1 MKFSELEYSTKVILK
16 VVFVVLALAF
26 IWAIRE
32 VIAIFLLAV
41 VLASALDPLADYL
54 HTRKIPRAVSVL
66 AVYVIVFGVVGLVL
80 VTIAPSLVTQFH
92 LLSSNFPEY
101 LAELHARYPSF
112 ASILPGSSLGEIVSG
127 VLTGNGG
134 GSVFTRTL
142 GVFNGLLGFV
152 TVLVVSFYL
161 VASQQK
167 GMKELIRSVVPAG
180 QRELTMGLVEKIQK
194 KMGLWVLG
202 QIILSIAIFIL
213 TFVGLTLLNVK
224 YALVLALIAGLLE
237 VVPYIGPIV
246 SAVPALFF
254 ALIQSPALGI
264 GVIVLYIIIQK
275 TEGYILVP
283 KIMHKTVGVSPL
295 VVILALLTGFK
306 LAGIVGLLLAVPIAA
321 AATVL
326 IDEFSGGSSEPKP
339 TTL

>member
-26 IWAIRE
+26 VWAIRE

-54 HTRKIPRAVSVL
+54 SKRKIPRAVSVL
-66 AVYVIVFGVVGLVL
+66 AVYIIVFGIVGLVL
-80 VTIAPSLVTQFH
+80 ATIAPSLATQFH
-92 LLSSNFPEY
+92 LLSANFPEY
-101 LAELHARYPSF
+101 LGELHARYPSF
-112 ASILPGSSLGEIVSG
+112 ASILPGTSLGEIVNG
-127 VLTGNGG
+127 VLTGGG
-134 GSVFTRTL
+134 EGSVLTRTL

-167 GMKELIRSVVPAG
+167 GMKELIRSLVPVG
-180 QRELTMGLVEKIQK
+180 QREMTMGLVEKIQK

-202 QIILSIAIFIL
+202 QIILSISIFVL

-224 YALVLALIAGLLE
+224 YALVLALMAGLLE

-246 SAVPALFF
+246 SAIPALFF
-254 ALIQSPALGI
+254 ALIQSPALAV

-275 TEGYILVP
+275 TEGYVLVP